1 MKRCHIFATHT
12 LKPQTILSEIPG
24 DKSISHRAIIIGSLA
39 ENESVFSRFLFAE
52 DCVNTAKIFQ
62 ALGVPITLDANTK
75 TVTVKGVGLKGLKA
89 PSLALDTGNSG
100 TGIRLITGVL
110 AGQTFNSI
118 ITGDTSIQK
127 RPMKRITD
135 PLKSMGAQI
144 TGQSITGKDDVF
156 PPLTITGTPNLSALN
171 YTLPVASAQV
181 KSALLFASLY
191 ADGNSRL
198 TEPKVS
204 RNHTE
209 VMLKTYGA
217 DLKQDQHTWISS
229 GKSPLK
235 NPISTPHIIPADF
248 SSAAFFIVLGLLL
261 PHTTWSLTHIGTNP
275 TRTSLAKILKLMGA
289 SITIEENQTSNIE
302 PFGTFTVQT
311 SSLHNITVPVEEI
324 PFLIDEIPILA
335 IAALFGTGQLKIT
348 QAKELRVKESDRI
361 ASIVHIIEQ
370 MGGDIT
376 EQEDGFILHGKNG
389 KIRPFTVNSNG
400 DHRIAMSAIIAAIA
414 GNVEATIEN
423 IDCINTSFPNFFQI
437 LASLGT
443 TFKIEEIA

>member
-1 MKRCHIFATHT
+1 MKRCHLFATQT
-12 LKPQTILSEIPG
+12 LTNQTIISDIPG

-39 ENESVFSRFLFAE
+39 ENMSIFSRFLFAE

-62 ALGVPITLDANTK
+62 SLGVPISLDAHSK
-75 TVTVKGVGLKGLKA
+75 TVTVKGVGLRGLTA
-89 PSLALDTGNSG
+89 PTHTLDVGNSG

-110 AGQTFNSI
+110 SGQTFDSI
-118 ITGDTSIQK
+118 ITGDASIQK
-127 RPMKRITD
+127 RPMKRITA
-135 PLKSMGAQI
+135 PLKTMGAQI
-144 TGQSITGKDDVF
+144 TGQALEGKEDIF
-156 PPLTITGTPNLSALN
+156 PPLTIHGNQKLLALN

-191 ADGNSRL
+191 AEGNSRL

-217 DLKQDQHTWISS
+217 DLKKDHQTWVLS

-248 SSAAFFIVLGLLL
+248 SSASFFIVLGLLL
-261 PHTTWSLTHIGTNP
+261 QNTTWTLTHIGTNP

-289 SITIEENQTSNIE
+289 SITIEENRTSNIE

-311 SSLHNITVPVEEI
+311 SSLQNITVPVDEI

-335 IAALFGTGQLKIT
+335 IAALFGTGELKVT

-361 ASIVHIIEQ
+361 ASIVAIIKQ
-370 MGGDIT
+370 MGGEIT
-376 EQEDGFILHGKNG
+376 EQDDGFTLQGKNG

-437 LASLGT
+437 LDSLGT
-443 TFKIEEIA
+443 TFKIEETV